1 MNQKLANHSDH
12 HENTLLTPT
21 KIKISKALLP
31 YYNGGLHKLKDM
43 HKRPKL
49 DEEWQ
54 AIQELFLT
62 KVKATDENYQTK
74 ERQSTRKRTKMLK

>member
-1 MNQKLANHSDH
+1 MVEHLLVCVAISH
-12 HENTLLTPT
+12 NTPSNLEIITL
-21 KIKISKALLP
+21 
-31 YYNGGLHKLKDM
+31 KLKDM

-74 ERQSTRKRTKMLK
+74 EKQSTRKRTKMLK